1 MKEVGF
7 LGIKGSLLLISV
19 IALNGCSQ
27 QTLFQ
32 ERHIVVSQ
40 QDIQIEEQLST
51 EIRIV
56 DPTTKNLIMSYMPD
70 HYKLTTSLVDYK
82 QELEGWVKDLANG
95 LLGHETYNQDLKL
108 DKVSLTGEIIK
119 GHPLI
124 RIKEEEL
131 VEHMM
136 ALSFIG
142 GEIELPLDVVES
154 NYKKE
159 DIPTLNEVVLGSYT
173 TYFNRQKSGRSK
185 NIELSA
191 KALHNVIVGSGD
203 NFSFNMSVGPRNIES
218 GYQRA
223 PEIVRGKTIMGIG
236 GGICQTSST
245 LFNAVDKVGVE
256 IIERHHHSSEIGYVP
271 KGRDATVTYGGL
283 DFQFQNTIGVPFLIK
298 TYYGHGSLTIL
309 VTTSKEYEDLLDSLE
324 D

>member
-7 LGIKGSLLLISV
+7 LRIKSSLLLISV

-27 QTLFQ
+27 QTLFH
-32 ERHIVVSQ
+32 ERQIVVPQ

-56 DPTTKNLIMSYMPD
+56 DPTTKDLIMNYMPD
-70 HYKLTTSLVDYK
+70 HYKLTTSLVDYE

-131 VEHMM
+131 VEQMM

-154 NYKKE
+154 
-159 DIPTLNEVVLGSYT
+159 TL
-173 TYFNRQKSGRSK
+173 
-185 NIELSA
+185 
-191 KALHNVIVGSGD
+191 
-203 NFSFNMSVGPRNIES
+203 SF
-218 GYQRA
+218 
-223 PEIVRGKTIMGIG
+223 
-236 GGICQTSST
+236 
-245 LFNAVDKVGVE
+245 
-256 IIERHHHSSEIGYVP
+256 
-271 KGRDATVTYGGL
+271 
-283 DFQFQNTIGVPFLIK
+283 
-298 TYYGHGSLTIL
+298 
-309 VTTSKEYEDLLDSLE
+309 
-324 D
+324 